1 MSIFDSLSRSIK
13 NVFVGS
19 HKGDDFKYDP
29 PEGEYLP
36 ELDLAPSSYEPPDD
50 TEWFKNPLDKMP
62 IANGDNKYAPP
73 ERRAELESELNPRP
87 EEEIAEWF
95 MEKPDESDEIEKEK
109 TMHQKMYEMAT
120 AKYNPFAVGGSEN
133 LGGGSEEVHK

>member
-19 HKGDDFKYDP
+19 HKDDDWKYDP

-50 TEWFKNPLDKMP
+50 TEWFKNPLDSMP
-62 IANGDNKYAPP
+62 LATDNKYASP
-73 ERRAELESELNPRP
+73 ERRTELESELNPRP

-109 TMHQKMYEMAT
+109 TIHQKMYEMAT